1 MKKSIKWHKE
11 VLEKSK
17 SYAKEQRE
25 IAERKM
31 AEVEKLERGNLL
43 KQAQIELAIK
53 EGKDGFDEDK
63 YAVKRLCV

>member
-25 IAERKM
+25 IAKRKM
-31 AEVEKLERGNLL
+31 AEVEKLEQGNLL

>member
-1 MKKSIKWHKE
+1 MKKSIEWHKE
-11 VLEKSK
+11 VLENSK
-17 SYAKEQRE
+17 SYAKEQRK
-25 IAERKM
+25 IAKRKM